1 MRAVNKIRLSLI
13 TVFCGCFLLIS
24 CSEQDLA
31 NIKLAAHLKKYDQ
44 AKELLSER
52 NFNQNNPISREEWEA
67 LFVVDESDQFS
78 EIEIG
83 LLEENQRL
91 IIEQSRQAALRN
103 SAIDLNPLRSDSASL
118 AEFCYGVPKG
128 GMLHVH
134 PYGLFTRDI
143 ISEILKE
150 YNPLIEP
157 EYFITTVKNQ
167 GQVLYDHEIE
177 ALRSLPASAPFLSL
191 SEADQ
196 SLFMDYF
203 FLPTDPVSHDFT
215 RFDAIFAFVIWLV
228 EDEFLDQKME
238 RLYLDFLSRA
248 ASHGISYIEFTNGF
262 PPSLESIEKLDN
274 WSEKFFNQTGI
285 VVRWNLGQLRFL
297 PGEMN
302 ADMITQWNELL
313 VENPSYSIVGTDL
326 YAIER
331 GNPALEKAQNAY
343 GYLNG
348 YNRETPDHPLSMTMH
363 AGEMGDWRNVR
374 DAMLMGVSRVG
385 HGVLL
390 RDDLV
395 TLEYARNTGLAIEM
409 NINSNHQLS
418 IHDKNA
424 APHPFLEFLR
434 LGLGVSLSTDN
445 DGIFDTNISK
455 ECIAAVSTTDV
466 SYAELQAM
474 SYNSISTSFASPR
487 VKDILTNRLRQ
498 SFTLFEQGYLN
509 QPLSA
514 PAVSP

>member
-1 MRAVNKIRLSLI
+1 MKMKYKIRLSLL
-13 TVFCGCFLLIS
+13 TVFCGGFLLIS
-24 CSEQDLA
+24 CSEQDSA
-31 NIKLAAHLKKYDQ
+31 NIKLATHLKKYDQ
-44 AKELLSER
+44 AKELMIER
-52 NFNQNNPISREEWEA
+52 NYNQNNPILRAEWEA
-67 LFVVDESDQFS
+67 LFTVDPSDRFT
-78 EIEIG
+78 EVETL

-91 IIEQSRQAALRN
+91 IIEESRQAAIR
-103 SAIDLNPLRSDSASL
+103 SSVIDVEPLRGEPAAL
-118 AEFCYGVPKG
+118 AKFCFGIPKG

-134 PYGLFTRDI
+134 PYGLFIRNI
-143 ISEILKE
+143 ISKILKE

-157 EYFITTVKNQ
+157 EYFITTVSNQ
-167 GQVLYDHEIE
+167 GQLLYDHEIE
-177 ALRSLPASAPFLSL
+177 ALRGLPASSLFLDL

-203 FLPTDPVSHDFT
+203 FLPNDPVSHDFT
-215 RFDAIFAFVIWLV
+215 RFDAIFSFVIWLV

-238 RLYLDFLSRA
+238 TLYLDFLGRA
-248 ASHGISYIEFTNGF
+248 ADHGISYIEFTNGF
-262 PPSLESIEKLDN
+262 APSVSSIEKLDN
-274 WSEKFFNQTGI
+274 WSIKFFNETGI

-302 ADMITQWNELL
+302 AEMITQWNNLL
-313 VENPSYSIVGTDL
+313 AENPSGSIVGTDL

-331 GNPALEKAQNAY
+331 GNPALEKAQAAY

-348 YNRETPDHPLSMTMH
+348 YNSENPEHPLSITMH

-390 RDDLV
+390 KDDLV
-395 TLEYARNTGLAIEM
+395 TLEYARNTRLAIEM

-418 IHDKNA
+418 VHDKNA
-424 APHPFLEFLR
+424 APHPFLRFLR
-434 LGLGVSLSTDN
+434 LGLAVSLSTDN

-455 ECIAAVSTTDV
+455 ECIAAISTTDV
-466 SYAELQAM
+466 TYSELQAM
-474 SYNSISTSFASPR
+474 SYNSLSTSFASPR

-498 SFTLFEQGYLN
+498 SFTLFEQAYLN
-509 QPLSA
+509 
-514 PAVSP
+514 

>member
-1 MRAVNKIRLSLI
+1 MWANNKYRLIFCVILIGAFSL
-13 TVFCGCFLLIS
+13 VS

-44 AKELLSER
+44 AKTLMIER
-52 NFNQNNPISREEWEA
+52 NFDQKNPIAREEWDA
-67 LFVVDESDQFS
+67 LFIMDEGDRFTD
-78 EIEIG
+78 IEIG

-91 IIEQSRQAALRN
+91 LIEQSKQAAIRSSL
-103 SAIDLNPLRSDSASL
+103 IDLAPLRTDAPAL
-118 AEFCYGVPKG
+118 AEFCYSIPKG

-134 PYGLFTRDI
+134 PYGLFTRNI
-143 ISEILKE
+143 ISEILTE

-177 ALRSLPASAPFLSL
+177 ALRSLPPSSPFLDL
-191 SEADQ
+191 SDADK

-215 RFDAIFAFVIWLV
+215 RFDAIFAFVIWMV

-238 RLYLDFLSRA
+238 TLYLDFLSRA
-248 ASHGISYIEFTNGF
+248 AGHGISYIEFTNGF
-262 PPSLESIEKLDN
+262 APSVQSIEKLDN
-274 WSEKFFNQTGI
+274 WSEKFFTETGI

-302 ADMITQWNELL
+302 AELMTNWNELL
-313 VENPSYSIVGTDL
+313 AENPSISIVGTDL

-348 YNRETPDHPLSMTMH
+348 YNRANPEHPLEMTMH

-374 DAMLMGVSRVG
+374 DAMIMGASRVG
-385 HGVLL
+385 HGGLL
-390 RDDLV
+390 KDDLV
-395 TLEYARNTGLAIEM
+395 TLEYARNTGLAIE
-409 NINSNHQLS
+409 LAV
-418 IHDKNA
+418 NA
-424 APHPFLEFLR
+424 KSVELR
-434 LGLGVSLSTDN
+434 PTTGVERGVVVD
-445 DGIFDTNISK
+445 
-455 ECIAAVSTTDV
+455 
-466 SYAELQAM
+466 
-474 SYNSISTSFASPR
+474 
-487 VKDILTNRLRQ
+487 
-498 SFTLFEQGYLN
+498 EQ
-509 QPLSA
+509 
-514 PAVSP
+514 

>member
-1 MRAVNKIRLSLI
+1 MRCLNKKIIYMLLAGAV
-13 TVFCGCFLLIS
+13 LLTS

-44 AKELLSER
+44 AREVMIARNYHDQAPIER
-52 NFNQNNPISREEWEA
+52 AEWEA
-67 LFVVDESDQFS
+67 LLKVDPSD
-78 EIEIG
+78 ELTPLEVN
-83 LLEENQRL
+83 LLKENQKL
-91 IIEQSRQAALRN
+91 LIEQSKAAAVRASNIDIDPLRN
-103 SAIDLNPLRSDSASL
+103 DNMAL
-118 AEFCYGVPKG
+118 ANFCHSIPKG

-134 PYGLFTRDI
+134 PYGLFTHDVI
-143 ISEILKE
+143 AEILTE
-150 YNPLIEP
+150 YNPVIEP

-177 ALRSLPASAPFLSL
+177 ALGTLPASSHFLDL
-191 SEADQ
+191 SDADK
-196 SLFMDYF
+196 SLFMDFF
-203 FLPTDPVSHDFT
+203 FLPTDPASHDFT

-238 RLYLDFLSRA
+238 KLYLDFLSRA
-248 ASHGISYIEFTNGF
+248 AGHGISYIEFTNGF
-262 PPSLESIEKLDN
+262 PPSQQSIEKLDN
-274 WSEKFFNQTGI
+274 WSEKFFAETGI

-302 ADMITQWNELL
+302 GDMIRSWNALL
-313 VENPSYSIVGTDL
+313 AENPSTSIVGTDL

-331 GNPALEKAQNAY
+331 GNPALEKAQGSY
-343 GYLNG
+343 GYLSG
-348 YNRETPDHPLSMTMH
+348 YNAENEDHPLQMTMH
-363 AGEMGDWRNVR
+363 AGEMGDARNVR
-374 DAMLMGVSRVG
+374 DAIIMGVSRVG

-390 RDDLV
+390 KDDLV
-395 TLEYARNTGLAIEM
+395 TLEYARNLNIGIEM

-418 IHDKNA
+418 VHDKNA
-424 APHPFLEFLR
+424 EPHPFLKFLR
-434 LGLGVSLSTDN
+434 LGIAVSLSTDN

-466 SYAELQAM
+466 NYAELQQM

-498 SFTLFEQGYLN
+498 SFTLFEQQYL
-509 QPLSA
+509 
-514 PAVSP
+514 SP